1 MDLSTSDLLV
11 FGQGNAK
18 LDNAIDHFSL
28 PAGWSCPGAREC
40 LARAVEQDEGWRI
53 EDGREAAFRCYAA
66 SEEVRYGNVRQA
78 RWHNFDTLR
87 EYAGEGDH
95 ESQVAGM
102 ASLILTSLPVRERV
116 FDLSIDGRAYRQIVR
131 LHVAGDHYSQAYF
144 DAWLAVCRE
153 RPDVLFYGY
162 TKSLNFWVR
171 RLDVI
176 PENFVLTASRGGRHD
191 DLIGRHGL
199 RTARVV
205 FSPQEATD
213 LGLPLDRDD
222 SHAMRRGPSFA
233 LLLHGPQQK
242 GTPAAKAWSAIQ
254 AAGGGHGKANARR
267 RREAGRRRIA
277 LPLAG

>member
-1 MDLSTSDLLV
+1 MDLPTSDLLI
-11 FGQGNAK
+11 FGSGNAK

-40 LARAVEQDEGWRI
+40 LARAVERDEGWRI

-66 SEEVRYGNVRQA
+66 SEEVRYGNVRQV
-78 RWHNFDTLR
+78 RWHNLDTLR
-87 EYAGEGDH
+87 KHAGDGDH

-102 ASLILTSLPVRERV
+102 ASLILASLPVRERV
-116 FDLSIDGRAYRQIVR
+116 FDLSIDGRAYNLLVR
-131 LHVAGDHYSQAYF
+131 LHVAGDFFSQSYL

-162 TKSLNFWVR
+162 SKSLNFWVR

-176 PENFVLTASRGGRHD
+176 PSNLVLTASFGGRHD
-191 DLIGRHGL
+191 HLIGEYGL
-199 RTARVV
+199 RSSRVV
-205 FSPQEATD
+205 FSEREAAD
-213 LGLPLDRDD
+213 LGLQIDRDD

-233 LLLHGPQQK
+233 LLLHGSQPK
-242 GTPAAKAWSAIQ
+242 GTAAAKAWSATQ
-254 AAGGGHGKANARR
+254 RSGRGHGKANARK
-267 RREAGRRRIA
+267 RREAARRRVA